1 MKPVARTPIVME
13 DRRTPQAYSTV
24 RRGGRREKVA
34 KIRR

>member
-13 DRRTPQAYSTV
+13 I
-24 RRGGRREKVA
+24 RGGRREKVA